1 MMAAKEYECLHEE
14 QIQDHSLKIKGL
26 ETRADFKD
34 KRIDELNAKM
44 DKMEKKLDDLS
55 DNVNKLLL
63 QSTQDDSQ
71 LEIRLAK
78 IETDMKNQKEES
90 ERRIKWIGLGLTVI
104 TILINLYFNMIH

>member
-1 MMAAKEYECLHEE
+1 
-14 QIQDHSLKIKGL
+14 
-26 ETRADFKD
+26 
-34 KRIDELNAKM
+34 M

-90 ERRIKWIGLGLTVI
+90 EKRIKWIGLGLTVI